1 MSVTP
6 NLCCDETKNRGTHT
20 RVTLPHP
27 DLTQAP
33 AVFPRSS
40 GQMLWDIRGMA
51 VWHPGLFG
59 EPCGVTW
66 G

>member
-1 MSVTP
+1 MPT
-6 NLCCDETKNRGTHT
+6 ETLLPF
-20 RVTLPHP
+20 LPHP
-27 DLTQAP
+27 DLTQAS

-59 EPCGVTW
+59 EPRGVTW